1 MLPVLVFLYTLTLP
15 TYTYQVDVEA
25 TGALTQLLRNG
36 TLSAQARF
44 EYEVATR
51 EPSPRVDFKAASA
64 TATWNGAKLPI
75 NETTTAQ
82 LFPSKKIVLGDRGV
96 VSVEGSRSSGMF
108 ALPFADELP
117 VRVLAPAS
125 LPKDLGPDSEWAESS
140 GGLTLKARVL
150 GAIPQGLRRLQADK
164 VLILGLTLQ
173 GELVEADRKRPLQGN
188 GYALLDPVLGVGSG
202 LVLELSLGE
211 SAKGNDT
218 AKATIVAT
226 LIRPETSRPSPVS
239 APPANAWDRFTGWAT
254 ETLRW
259 SKEQIASFRGY
270 WSLVESLLANSIGGW
285 VDLRPWLEGLTR
297 THFRVPR

>member
-1 MLPVLVFLYTLTLP
+1 MLPVLAFLYTLTLP
-15 TYTYQVDVEA
+15 SYTYQVDVEA
-25 TGALTQLLRNG
+25 TGALTQLLPNG
-36 TLSAQARF
+36 KLVAQAWF
-44 EYEVATR
+44 EYAVATR

-64 TATWNGAKLPI
+64 AATWNGVRLPI
-75 NETTTAQ
+75 SEAATAQ
-82 LFPSKKIVLGDRGV
+82 LFPSKQIVLGDRGV
-96 VSVEGSRSSGMF
+96 VSVEGARSSGMF

-117 VRVLAPAS
+117 VRVLAPANM
-125 LPKDLGPDSEWAESS
+125 PKDLAPDSEWTESS

-150 GAIPQGLRRLQADK
+150 EAIPQGMRRLQADK
-164 VLILGLTLQ
+164 ALILGLTLQ
-173 GELVEADRKRPLQGN
+173 GELAEADRRRPLQGN

-211 SAKGNDT
+211 SEKGNDRV
-218 AKATIVAT
+218 KATIVVT
-226 LIRPETSRPSPVS
+226 LARPTTTSVPHK
-239 APPANAWDRFTGWAT
+239 PAANVWDRFTGWAT